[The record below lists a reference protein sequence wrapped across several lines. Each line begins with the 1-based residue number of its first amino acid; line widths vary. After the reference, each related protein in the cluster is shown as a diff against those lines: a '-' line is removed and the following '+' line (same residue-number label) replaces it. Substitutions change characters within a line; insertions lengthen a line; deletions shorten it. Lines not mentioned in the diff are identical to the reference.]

1 MEFTPVGSRV
11 EANAI
16 SQTLALRAAMTDSH
30 LVRELSVSLRSWFR
44 FKLIVSDKEFD
55 PNESRNFKMTAFG
68 LAVHK
73 MQRRILPAGV
83 LIAAMLSV
91 AAAQAQTAEP
101 RSPAQARIVVV
112 GEGSV
117 AAAPDYARIRS
128 GVTSEAK
135 TVKQA
140 SDSNAKLMTNV
151 IAALAD
157 AGIAKKDIQTSQ
169 FSIEPIYTSQSKL
182 SGSVE
187 SKLSRYRVSNQVN
200 VTIHQISQVG
210 EILDRLVNAGATDA
224 SNVAF
229 LISDREK
236 ALDQAREA
244 AIANARHTADLFAH
258 AVGVTLGRVAS
269 ITEGSDFAPMSET
282 DGRLK
287 QVSPA
292 PAQPIEAGE
301 VTITARVTVGF
312 DIAQ

>member
-1 MEFTPVGSRV
+1 
-11 EANAI
+11 
-16 SQTLALRAAMTDSH
+16 
-30 LVRELSVSLRSWFR
+30 
-44 FKLIVSDKEFD
+44 
-55 PNESRNFKMTAFG
+55 MTAFG
-68 LAVHK
+68 LAIHK

-117 AAAPDYARIRS
+117 AVAPDYARIRS
-128 GVTSEAK
+128 GVTSDAK

-151 IAALAD
+151 IAALVD

-187 SKLSRYRVSNQVN
+187 SKLSGYRVSNQVN

-229 LISDREK
+229 LVSDREK

-258 AVGVTLGRVAS
+258 AAGVTLGRVAS
-269 ITEGSDFAPMSET
+269 ITEGSDFAPMSEM

-287 QVSPA
+287 QASPA

>member
-1 MEFTPVGSRV
+1 MAMVPL
-11 EANAI
+11 
-16 SQTLALRAAMTDSH
+16 QTHYLWSKKFNPNEGIAAMT
-30 LVRELSVSLRSWFR
+30 
-44 FKLIVSDKEFD
+44 
-55 PNESRNFKMTAFG
+55 TFG

-73 MQRRILPAGV
+73 IQHRILPAGA

-91 AAAQAQTAEP
+91 ASVQAQTAES
-101 RSPAQARIVVV
+101 RSPAQARVVVV
-112 GEGSV
+112 GEGGV
-117 AAAPDYARIRS
+117 TVAPDYARIRS

-140 SDSNAKLMTNV
+140 NDSNAKLMTNV
-151 IAALAD
+151 IAALVD
-157 AGIAKKDIQTSQ
+157 AGVAKKDIQTSQ

-187 SKLSRYRVSNQVN
+187 SKLSGYRVSNQVN

-224 SNVAF
+224 GNVA
-229 LISDREK
+229 LLVSDREK

-244 AIANARHTADLFAH
+244 AIANAQHTADLFAR
-258 AVGVTLGRVAS
+258 AAGVTLGRVAS
-269 ITEGSDFAPMSET
+269 ITEGSDFAPMSGIE
-282 DGRLK
+282 GRAKLAA
-287 QVSPA
+287 S
-292 PAQPIEAGE
+292 AQPIEAGE